1 MVAAALA
8 CEVGEAPEPTPAPA
22 PTAAAPVAATEP
34 SYVTSAA
41 CAPCHPVQQE
51 QWTGSHHDLAMQP
64 ATAETVLGDFDD
76 ARFAQFPVVTRFF
89 RRAGGFFVNTEGPDG
104 ELADFEVT
112 YTFGV
117 YPLQQYLIEF
127 PGDRLQSLTIAWDTR
142 EQRWFSLYP
151 DERIP
156 PGDPLHWTGRSQRW
170 NIMCADCHST
180 DLRKSYDVASDRY
193 EMSWSEIDVGCEACH
208 GPGSEHVAMA
218 EVAEAAGTPLSR
230 ESGHAGLVVRYTPE
244 DSRYEVETCAPC
256 HSRRHRV
263 SGGSRFDPPFLDHF
277 MPELLRPGLYH
288 ADGQVD
294 GEVYVYGS
302 FIQSKMYHRGVRCGE
317 CHEPHG
323 LTLRAVGNA
332 LCGRCHGTTPDPRFP
347 TLVAKAYDSIEHH
360 FHPPGVPG
368 TQCVDCHMPAKIFMG
383 VDSRHDHSLRVPRP
397 DLTLAIGTP
406 NACDDCHADRGSEW
420 SLAAV
425 EKWYGPERRQG
436 FHYGVVFA
444 AARAG
449 YREAAPG
456 LAALAVDPEMPAI
469 VKATALELLARYDP
483 TPEAFSAFANATYD
497 DDALVRAA
505 ALAALDRLPAEQRPP
520 IAAPHLDDPVRA
532 VRVEAARVLTGV
544 PRERLAPAQ
553 RRAFDTALAES
564 REAQQAMSDT
574 AAAHFNLAVLDA
586 NLGALERAEAGYR
599 TAIEME
605 PDFLPAR
612 FNLATFYNGIGRN
625 ADAEQVL
632 RGALQ
637 RFPDEGELHYS
648 LGLLLSEEQRLAE
661 AVDELARAAD
671 LLPGRARVN
680 YNFALA
686 LQHLGRRA
694 EAEAA
699 LLAAHEIDPGDPGIV
714 HAVAIFYVQ
723 QGAWARA
730 RPYAEQLIALAPG
743 ASGPIQMLERIDAEL
758 SPGGGTAGP

>member
-1 MVAAALA
+1 
-8 CEVGEAPEPTPAPA
+8 
-22 PTAAAPVAATEP
+22 
-34 SYVTSAA
+34 
-41 CAPCHPVQQE
+41 
-51 QWTGSHHDLAMQP
+51 MQP
-64 ATAETVLGDFDD
+64 ATAETVLGDFAD
-76 ARFAQFPVVTRFF
+76 ALFAQFPVMTRFF
-89 RRAGGFFVNTEGPDG
+89 ERDGRFFVNTEGPDG
-104 ELADFEVT
+104 ANADFEVK

-127 PGDRLQSLTIAWDTR
+127 PGERLQCLTIAWDTR
-142 EQRWFSLYP
+142 EKRWFSLYP

-180 DLRKSYDVASDRY
+180 DLRKSYDVATDRY
-193 EMSWSEIDVGCEACH
+193 EMGWSDIDVGCEACH
-208 GPGSEHVAMA
+208 GPGSEHVAKA
-218 EVAEAAGTPLSR
+218 EAAEAAGVPLS
-230 ESGHAGLVVRYTPE
+230 GDGGLVVSYAKG
-244 DSRYEVETCAPC
+244 DSRYEVDTCAPC

-302 FIQSKMYHRGVRCGE
+302 FTQSQMYHRGVRCSD

-323 LTLRAVGNA
+323 LALRATGNA
-332 LCGRCHGTTPDPRFP
+332 LCVRCHSPTPDPRFP
-347 TLVAKAYDSIEHH
+347 TLTAKAYHSIEHH
-360 FHPPGVPG
+360 FHPPGAPG
-368 TQCVDCHMPAKIFMG
+368 TQCVDCHMRAKIFMG

-397 DLTLAIGTP
+397 DLSLAIGTP
-406 NACDDCHADRGSEW
+406 NACNDCHADRSAEW

-449 YREAAPG
+449 YREAEPG
-456 LAALAVDPEMPAI
+456 LAALAVDSEMPAI
-469 VKATALELLARYDP
+469 VRATALELLGRYEP
-483 TPEAFSAFANATYD
+483 TPEAFTATANASYD
-497 DDALVRAA
+497 GDALVRAA
-505 ALAALDRLPAEQRPP
+505 ALAALDRLPAEQRLP
-520 IAAPHLDDPVRA
+520 IAAPHLDDLVRA
-532 VRVEAARVLTGV
+532 VRVEAARVLAGV

-553 RRAFDTALAES
+553 RRAFGAALGES
-564 REAQQAMSDT
+564 QQAQQAMADT
-574 AAAHFNLAVLDA
+574 AAAHFNLAVLRAD
-586 NLGALERAEAGYR
+586 LGDLERAEESYR
-599 TAIEME
+599 TAIEMDPE
-605 PDFLPAR
+605 FLPAR
-612 FNLATFYNGIGRN
+612 FNLATFYNGIRRN
-625 ADAEQVL
+625 AEAEQVL
-632 RGALQ
+632 RDALA

-648 LGLLLSEEQRLAE
+648 LGLLLSEEQRLPE
-661 AVDELARAAD
+661 AADELARAAD
-671 LLPGRARVN
+671 LLPGRARVR

-686 LQHLGRRA
+686 LQHLERRV

-699 LLAAHEIDPGDPGIV
+699 LLAAHEIDRGDPAIV

-730 RPYAEQLIALAPG
+730 RPYAEKLIALAPG
-743 ASGPIQMLERIDAEL
+743 APGPIQMLERIDAEL
-758 SPGGGTAGP
+758 SAVGGVASP